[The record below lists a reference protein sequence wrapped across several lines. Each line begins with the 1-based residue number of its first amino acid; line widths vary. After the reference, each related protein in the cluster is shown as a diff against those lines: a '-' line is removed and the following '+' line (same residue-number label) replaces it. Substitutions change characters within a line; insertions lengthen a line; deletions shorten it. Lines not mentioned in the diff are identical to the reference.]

1 MPPPDSSSIFSPNV
15 QKTGRRP
22 HEKTKYLAHV
32 LQGTREMSLACM
44 GLKEIK
50 EIEPSLLEKKKLL
63 TLGRMGLWRW
73 GEGYG
78 TGLWCTSDAY

>member
-1 MPPPDSSSIFSPNV
+1 
-15 QKTGRRP
+15 
-22 HEKTKYLAHV
+22 
-32 LQGTREMSLACM
+32 M